1 MQNQIVLS
9 QKKVS
14 FSVEKLMVELLYI
27 TLICPLGDVVCLWE
41 AFEEKEGCANQ
52 LVDFPDVEQLTREQ
66 RSGKTLSIGHRWMN
80 CGNSKHR
87 VQGLCIVIEIYS
99 NYMSN
104 FVIQLIRL
112 NTYFST

>member
-1 MQNQIVLS
+1 
-9 QKKVS
+9 
-14 FSVEKLMVELLYI
+14 MVELLYI

-104 FVIQLIRL
+104 FVLQLIRL